1 MVDTRDLKSLAKACR
16 FESGRP
22 YQFKGISMSLE
33 IAIVVGYVVGS
44 IVTGI
49 MAYKRGV
56 IRGSGATVDLLIS
69 ANFVKW
75 RKVNGEIELCPLDS
89 KD

>member
-1 MVDTRDLKSLAKACR
+1 
-16 FESGRP
+16 
-22 YQFKGISMSLE
+22 MSLE
-33 IAIVVGYVVGS
+33 IAVVVGYVVGS

-75 RKVNGEIELCPLDS
+75 RKVNGEIELRPLDNN
-89 KD
+89 D